1 MKLVIQIILVLV
13 VINFSIGFYLLY
25 QEHPK
30 GDIVVG
36 IGVLLFSFV
45 LMPLFLY
52 HRYRSKKM
60 KDYMLDKDKM
70 NQIID
75 NLNL

>member
-13 VINFSIGFYLLY
+13 VINFSIGFYLLN

-30 GDIVVG
+30 GHVVVG
-36 IGVLLFSFV
+36 IGVLAFSFI

-52 HRYRSKKM
+52 HRYRRKKL
-60 KDYMLDKDKM
+60 KNYMLDNEKID
-70 NQIID
+70 QIID
-75 NLNL
+75 NLKN